1 MVNVIAQVPEP
12 YAPKANR
19 PPLSVGLFV
28 DVEIQGATLPNLV
41 VLPRSALRGNNEVL
55 VVDAQSQLWVRE
67 VNVLR
72 SANDE
77 VYITGGLS
85 AGEKVCISPLQS
97 TVEGMVV
104 RVLDETAG
112 ADVVAGDVT
121 REPAS

>member
-1 MVNVIAQVPEP
+1 MLAVNVIAQVPEP

-104 RVLDETAG
+104 CGNGGPRARRRV
-112 ADVVAGDVT
+112 
-121 REPAS
+121 